1 MAKRF
6 TDTDI
11 WMEDWFLDLD
21 ANQKMFWFYLKDN
34 CDHAGIW
41 RPNLKYFEFIL
52 GSTIALDDF
61 IDRSNKDKER
71 ILVLPD
77 GRWFLKGF
85 IKFQYDPKGRGLNE
99 NSRMHKSIIE
109 ALEAAGIDPQSLD
122 LKLTSTRPQVDLKN
136 TLNKPQIEVKDR
148 VKDKVKEKD
157 KEIRKDRESERK
169 ETSDEVFDLD
179 EIPESPAYIEPENFH
194 DGTAQAL
201 FRQRYGRH
209 TGDAVYTVLE
219 NLAGWP
225 DWMSKRKILAFDQW
239 IQNLHDTGKSLTYR
253 QFDNELRKFRSWTDQ
268 QAEENCGHSLC
279 YPQIYEKQKQPV
291 NGQSGHQISDG
302 FKARYGLQ

>member
-169 ETSDEVFDLD
+169 ETK
-179 EIPESPAYIEPENFH
+179 PESPTDIKQEHFH
-194 DGTAQAL
+194 DGTAQAFL
-201 FRQRYGRH
+201 RNRYGRH
-209 TGDAVYTVLE
+209 SGDAAYKILE
-219 NLAGWP
+219 NLSGWP
-225 DWMSKRKILAFDQW
+225 DWMTERKVTAFDRW
-239 IQNLHDTGKSLTYR
+239 IQNLHDTGKSLTHR
-253 QFDNELRKFRSWTDQ
+253 QFENELNKFRNWTDDR
-268 QAEENCGHSLC
+268 AEENCGHSLP
-279 YPQIYEKQKQPV
+279 YPQIYEKSNRKSDEQ
-291 NGQSGHQISDG
+291 QSGHNISPAMQ
-302 FKARYGLQ
+302 ARIERTRAAISRMG